1 MLFKI
6 TYWELPGKERYLNFL
21 GNYALGACVAIVLFD
36 TTKSSSLERAEKILK
51 SIENCDIPI
60 KFLVC
65 NKMDLLNTKQNIVSP
80 VVQQDAETIAKNLI
94 YYLWEYKKITPE
106 NFDKVI
112 INKYNQKN
120 LLKLFEEEQR
130 MIRYRI
136 KHYEEKYNLNL
147 KSYNINDKDYLERS
161 DL

>member
-1 MLFKI
+1 MLFFI
-6 TYWELPGKERYLNFL
+6 SIADENFYNEVERIYRTVLGKDKPMKE
-21 GNYALGACVAIVLFD
+21 I
-36 TTKSSSLERAEKILK
+36 
-51 SIENCDIPI
+51 
-60 KFLVC
+60 
-65 NKMDLLNTKQNIVSP
+65 
-80 VVQQDAETIAKNLI
+80 AETIAKNLI

-136 KHYEEKYNLNL
+136 KH
-147 KSYNINDKDYLERS
+147 
-161 DL
+161 

>member
-80 VVQQDAETIAKNLI
+80 VVQQDAETIAKNYGCEYVNCNSTTTQFVNKIFISVLDNVYKLI
-94 YYLWEYKKITPE
+94 GSNVELRNLIGK
-106 NFDKVI
+106 N
-112 INKYNQKN
+112 INVGK
-120 LLKLFEEEQR
+120 KLFSNPNFLQS
-130 MIRYRI
+130 
-136 KHYEEKYNLNL
+136 L
-147 KSYNINDKDYLERS
+147 KDAQYFKD
-161 DL
+161 